1 MSTELKSSLYA
12 KIIENEMA
20 YFDAS
25 KSQNLNMV
33 IESDVQE
40 FKHAFKS
47 LLSVGIT
54 SLTQTIGC
62 AVALYNTSPELTTSL
77 SLALP
82 IMISFGRILSSGLRK
97 LSVQQRKEQAVA
109 SEISGQGI
117 EQIQTVKLFG
127 QGCMNPA

>member
-20 YFDAS
+20 YFDAY

-77 SLALP
+77 SLAGP
-82 IMISFGRILSSGLRK
+82 PRWPKF
-97 LSVQQRKEQAVA
+97 Q
-109 SEISGQGI
+109 
-117 EQIQTVKLFG
+117 
-127 QGCMNPA
+127 